1 MRSFA
6 AAVLSSMLFSM
17 PQPAPLVGLW
27 DSATTST
34 GGIGSTLEFRADG
47 TFVEATTVIVNA
59 YYRVT
64 AGRLVIDER
73 PVGPQ
78 APAAMAVRVEVEG
91 DVLRWTGP
99 DGAMVRKE
107 RLGRPE
113 AGKPA
118 IVGAWR
124 YRHDTGTT
132 AFERYTDDGRMFF
145 RLPMKSSVGRYV
157 LKRSELLLTRPSQA
171 DVAMKVVLMGDELTL
186 STNDRTSSYRRDMAG
201 PWYERERISK

>member
-1 MRSFA
+1 MRNVLVLTA
-6 AAVLSSMLFSM
+6 ALL
-17 PQPAPLVGLW
+17 APGLQTPSLVGLW

-59 YYRVT
+59 FYRAT
-64 AGRLVIDER
+64 GGRLVIGEK
-73 PVGPQ
+73 PFAAQ
-78 APAAMAVRVEVEG
+78 APADMSVRIEVEG

-99 DGAMVRKE
+99 DGSIVRKE

-113 AGKPA
+113 AGKPP

-145 RLPMKSSVGRYV
+145 RLPMKSTVGRYV
-157 LKRSELLLTRPSQA
+157 LNGSDLRLVRPNQA
-171 DVAMKVVLMGDELTL
+171 EVTMTVVLRGDELGLSRSGETL
-186 STNDRTSSYRRDMAG
+186 NYRRDAAG
-201 PWYERERISK
+201 PWYNRENLVK

>member
-1 MRSFA
+1 MWIQAASVLLTLSFTPSTIEDRAWQDA
-6 AAVLSSMLFSM
+6 AITLLLSM
-17 PQPAPLVGLW
+17 PQPTPTSIVGLW

-132 AFERYTDDGRMFF
+132 AFD
-145 RLPMKSSVGRYV
+145 V
-157 LKRSELLLTRPSQA
+157 LKGSELLLTRPSQA
-171 DVAMKVVLMGDELTL
+171 DVAMKVVLMGDDLTL
-186 STNDRTSSYRRDMAG
+186 STNDRTSSYRRDTAG